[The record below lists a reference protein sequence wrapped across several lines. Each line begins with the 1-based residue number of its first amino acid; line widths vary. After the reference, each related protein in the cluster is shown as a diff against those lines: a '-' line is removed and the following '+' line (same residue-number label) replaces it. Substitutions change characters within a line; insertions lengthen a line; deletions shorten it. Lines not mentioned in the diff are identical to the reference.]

1 MIEMNKKLLIII
13 FMLIIIYVLLFIIL
27 YWIYNIHLV
36 LLDFGIQ
43 VKIFSEYFVNLIE
56 ILKKIK

>member
-1 MIEMNKKLLIII
+1 
-13 FMLIIIYVLLFIIL
+13 MLIIIYVLLFIIL